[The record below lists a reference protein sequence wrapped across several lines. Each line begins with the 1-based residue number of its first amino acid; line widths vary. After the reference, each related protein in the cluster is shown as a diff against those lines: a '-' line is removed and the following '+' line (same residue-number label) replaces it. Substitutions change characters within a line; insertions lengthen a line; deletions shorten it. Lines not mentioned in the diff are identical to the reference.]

1 MVDWLFNILSS
12 RAYLLGTYYYLQP
25 EYFLYSIV
33 RILNSTTDG
42 YLHFRFTGLLKQCVE
57 ERVGVEGDALA
68 LAMRIVVC
76 NFVGLRNARDLQ
88 TLLSLQLE
96 DGGWPLSWV
105 YRVPS
110 KKVKVGN
117 RGLATAVAINAIQG
131 FLPIATITK
140 DTLVLPPINKQQCPF
155 LRFQR
160 PVALSVAVTFI
171 LSFIALLRL
180 F

>member
-1 MVDWLFNILSS
+1 MVDWLYNILSS
-12 RAYLLGTYYYLQP
+12 RAYLLGTYYYLYP

-57 ERVGVEGDALA
+57 ERIGIEGDALA

-76 NFVGLRNARDLQ
+76 NFVGLRNSRDLQ

-117 RGLATAVAINAIQG
+117 RGLATAIAINAIQG
-131 FLPIATITK
+131 FLPPNATDQQI
-140 DTLVLPPINKQQCPF
+140 VLPSIRKQCP
-155 LRFQR
+155 LRPLQG
-160 PVALSVAVTFI
+160 PVALSIAVTCI
-171 LSFIALLRL
+171 LSFIALYHLL
-180 F
+180 